1 MKGIEINGGEWD
13 EPDTSR
19 AMYKID
25 SISSVVSMEGSGWVC
40 HRWVRQAQQPT
51 KQVKRL
57 GDRKALVVISYL
69 KNAYHAIRLAFF
81 RRLAA
86 NSR

>member
-25 SISSVVSMEGSGWVC
+25 SISSVVSMEGSG
-40 HRWVRQAQQPT
+40 
-51 KQVKRL
+51 
-57 GDRKALVVISYL
+57 
-69 KNAYHAIRLAFF
+69 
-81 RRLAA
+81 
-86 NSR
+86 